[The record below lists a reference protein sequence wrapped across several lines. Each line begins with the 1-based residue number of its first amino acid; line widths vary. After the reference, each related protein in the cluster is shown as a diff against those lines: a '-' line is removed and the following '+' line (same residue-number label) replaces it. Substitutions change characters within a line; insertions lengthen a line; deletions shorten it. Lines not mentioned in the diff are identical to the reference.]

1 MGCVAG
7 KPQSGIRE
15 KSPLSGSVGASD
27 PIEVHRVVE
36 EVVRKWLDTH
46 AERATAAELLA
57 AMPEAPAAPAPAPAA
72 PTASARTTAS
82 TLSAASTGSAE
93 LPSDEW
99 VDVQVGARECAV
111 RPSHKKTHT
120 QC

>member
-7 KPQSGIRE
+7 KPQSGTRE

-27 PIEVHRVVE
+27 PIDVHRVVE
-36 EVVRKWLDTH
+36 EVVREWLDTH
-46 AERATAAELLA
+46 AERAAAAELLA
-57 AMPEAPAAPAPAPAA
+57 AMPEAPAAPAPAA
-72 PTASARTTAS
+72 PTVSALTTAS
-82 TLSAASTGSAE
+82 TLFTASTSPAE

-99 VDVQVGARECAV
+99 VDVRVGARECAV
-111 RPSHKKTHT
+111 RPSHKKTQA